1 MAVGKPEAHFQ
12 VAEGEGVCC
21 FILAG
26 SGGIDAF
33 RASRVPPHL
42 LHLSLGPEW
51 MVVICWWLLM
61 LGGLGTRSPQFSGRF
76 LRWFWK
82 IESYG
87 TYYGSYIHPICLRL
101 SNLAAQEYLE
111 QWTLGAGRLEWIPS
125 LRATLQPGSAHCACC
140 NTRSDFKRVCWNL
153 W

>member
-51 MVVICWWLLM
+51 MVVIADDC
-61 LGGLGTRSPQFSGRF
+61 
-76 LRWFWK
+76 
-82 IESYG
+82 
-87 TYYGSYIHPICLRL
+87 
-101 SNLAAQEYLE
+101 
-111 QWTLGAGRLEWIPS
+111 
-125 LRATLQPGSAHCACC
+125 
-140 NTRSDFKRVCWNL
+140 
-153 W
+153 